1 MRFLTFKR
9 AAAAGRLTE
18 ARADKLSV
26 AACELELME
35 LGRTDCKT
43 LELMC
48 VPLAMMADEV
58 AGEKE
63 AEKKQAA
70 AMKKAAADAP

>member
-1 MRFLTFKR
+1 
-9 AAAAGRLTE
+9 
-18 ARADKLSV
+18 
-26 AACELELME
+26 ME
-35 LGRTDCKT
+35 LGHTDCKT